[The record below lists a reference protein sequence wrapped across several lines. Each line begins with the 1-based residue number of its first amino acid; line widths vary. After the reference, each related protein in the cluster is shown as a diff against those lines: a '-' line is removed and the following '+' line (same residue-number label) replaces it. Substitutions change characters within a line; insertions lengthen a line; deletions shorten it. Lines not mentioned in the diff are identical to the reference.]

1 MGWSADARHVAATS
15 PDAVLSLFPV
25 AARHARAEGR
35 DGEEVRV
42 ELLEAVPGDV
52 DEVVGVVT
60 TLYRRGDSGEKKAVL
75 AALPSLDR
83 ATDVRPAVGD
93 ALVPL
98 VRDALRTNETR
109 LVGAA
114 LGPYAA
120 THLDQSSWRQ
130 GVMKAIFM
138 GLPLTDVADLEARTD
153 DELRRMVRD
162 YVAERRAAGRD
173 VPPDAW
179 LILPP
184 DTPHDDRRHHPD
196 TLHETTGSDR

>member
-1 MGWSADARHVAATS
+1 MGWSADARHVAAMS

-35 DGEEVRV
+35 DGEQVRV

-52 DEVVGVVT
+52 DEVVRVTT

-75 AALPSLDR
+75 VALPLLDR
-83 ATDVRPAVGD
+83 ATDTRPPVGD
-93 ALVPL
+93 ELVPL
-98 VRDALRTNETR
+98 VRDALRANETR

-138 GLPLTDVADLEARTD
+138 GLPLSEVADLEARTD

-173 VPPDAW
+173 VPQDAW
-179 LILPP
+179 LILPADHLH
-184 DTPHDDRRHHPD
+184 DTP
-196 TLHETTGSDR
+196 GSTR

>member
-1 MGWSADARHVAATS
+1 MGWSADARHVAALS
-15 PDAVLSLFPV
+15 PDAVLSLFPL

-35 DGEEVRV
+35 DGEQVRV

-52 DEVVGVVT
+52 DDVVRVAT
-60 TLYRRGDSGEKKAVL
+60 ALYRRGDSGEKQAVL
-75 AALPSLDR
+75 AALPALDR
-83 ATDVRPAVGD
+83 ATDTRPAVGD
-93 ALVPL
+93 ALLPL
-98 VRDALRTNETR
+98 VRDALRANETR

-120 THLDQSSWRQ
+120 AHLDQPSWRH

-138 GLPLTDVADLEARTD
+138 GLPLDDVADLDARTD

-173 VPPDAW
+173 VPEDAW
-179 LILPP
+179 LILPSDP
-184 DTPHDDRRHHPD
+184 PH
-196 TLHETTGSDR
+196 ESSGSDR

>member
-1 MGWSADARHVAATS
+1 MGWSADARHVAAMS

-35 DGEEVRV
+35 DGEQVRV

-52 DEVVGVVT
+52 DEVVRVAT

-75 AALPSLDR
+75 VALPLLDR
-83 ATDVRPAVGD
+83 ATDTRPAVGD

-98 VRDALRTNETR
+98 VRDALRANETS

-120 THLDQSSWRQ
+120 AHLDQSSWRQ

-138 GLPLTDVADLEARTD
+138 GLPLSEVSDLEARTD

-173 VPPDAW
+173 VPQDAW
-179 LILPP
+179 LILPADHVH
-184 DTPHDDRRHHPD
+184 DTP
-196 TLHETTGSDR
+196 GSAR

>member
-1 MGWSADARHVAATS
+1 MGWSADARHVAAMS

-35 DGEEVRV
+35 DGEQVRV

-52 DEVVGVVT
+52 DDVVRVVT
-60 TLYRRGDSGEKKAVL
+60 TLYRRGDSGEKLAVL

-83 ATDVRPAVGD
+83 ATDTRPAVGD
-93 ALVPL
+93 ALLPL
-98 VRDALRTNETR
+98 VRDALRANETR
-109 LVGAA
+109 LVSAA

-120 THLDQSSWRQ
+120 AHLDQASWRQ

-138 GLPLTDVADLEARTD
+138 GLPLDDVADLGARTD

-173 VPPDAW
+173 VPQDAW
-179 LILPP
+179 LVLPS
-184 DTPHDDRRHHPD
+184 DHPHD
-196 TLHETTGSDR
+196 TSGSAR

>member
-1 MGWSADARHVAATS
+1 MGWSADARHAAAMS

-35 DGEEVRV
+35 DGEQVRV

-52 DEVVGVVT
+52 DDVVRVVT
-60 TLYRRGDSGEKKAVL
+60 TLYRRGDSGEKLAVL

-83 ATDVRPAVGD
+83 ATDTRPAVGD
-93 ALVPL
+93 ALLPL
-98 VRDALRTNETR
+98 VRDALRANETR
-109 LVGAA
+109 LVSAA

-120 THLDQSSWRQ
+120 AHLDQASWRQ

-138 GLPLTDVADLEARTD
+138 GLPLDDVADLGARTD

-173 VPPDAW
+173 VPQDAW
-179 LILPP
+179 LVLPS
-184 DTPHDDRRHHPD
+184 DHPHD
-196 TLHETTGSDR
+196 TSGSAR

>member
-1 MGWSADARHVAATS
+1 MGWSADARHVAGMS

-35 DGEEVRV
+35 DGEQVRV

-52 DEVVGVVT
+52 DEVVRVAT

-75 AALPSLDR
+75 VALPLLDR
-83 ATDVRPAVGD
+83 ATDTRPAVGD
-93 ALVPL
+93 ELLPL
-98 VRDALRTNETR
+98 VRDALRANETR

-120 THLDQSSWRQ
+120 AHLDQPSWRQ

-138 GLPLTDVADLEARTD
+138 GLPLTEVADLEARTD

-179 LILPP
+179 LILPADHLH
-184 DTPHDDRRHHPD
+184 DTP
-196 TLHETTGSDR
+196 GSAR

>member
-1 MGWSADARHVAATS
+1 MGWSADARHVAALS

-35 DGEEVRV
+35 DGEQVRV
-42 ELLEAVPGDV
+42 ELLEVVPGDV
-52 DEVVGVVT
+52 DDVVGVAT
-60 TLYRRGDSGEKKAVL
+60 TLYRRGDSSEKAAVL
-75 AALPSLDR
+75 AALPVLDR
-83 ATDVRPAVGD
+83 ATETRHAVGD

-98 VRDALRTNETR
+98 VQDALRANETR

-120 THLDQSSWRQ
+120 AHLDQPSWRQ

-138 GLPLTDVADLEARTD
+138 GLPLTEVAGLETRTD

-162 YVAERRAAGRD
+162 YVDERRAAGRD
-173 VPPDAW
+173 VPQDAW
-179 LILPP
+179 LVLSA
-184 DTPHDDRRHHPD
+184 DHPHH
-196 TLHETTGSDR
+196 TSGSDR